1 MMDILVRTILFGNS
15 FQTAPNPARLVPI
28 KFEIYQSDQ
37 GFYHRIYKEVG
48 MSGANLGQVFRVW
61 AFEEQKSWDKQTKN
75 TTLDEY
81 ANYCNDLY
89 TQAGQ

>member
-1 MMDILVRTILFGNS
+1 
-15 FQTAPNPARLVPI
+15 
-28 KFEIYQSDQ
+28 
-37 GFYHRIYKEVG
+37 

>member
-1 MMDILVRTILFGNS
+1 MDILVKTILFGNS